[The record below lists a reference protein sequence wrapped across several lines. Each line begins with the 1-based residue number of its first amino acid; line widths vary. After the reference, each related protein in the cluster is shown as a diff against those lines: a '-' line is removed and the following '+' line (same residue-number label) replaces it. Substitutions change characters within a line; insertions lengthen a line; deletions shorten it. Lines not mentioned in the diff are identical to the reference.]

1 LDFSQTK
8 WFIDRATTNPFDRS
22 IDFWQLTQSL
32 RTSEDEID
40 QADWIEAFLSRADA
54 SMPVRVAGGPNDDL
68 LSIILPADTVCEAI
82 RLNLGSRRPS
92 SRQDASA
99 LTVSSWTERFHEKTT
114 SAEKAVK
121 RMKSGARIFIGTGC
135 AEPQLLV
142 KRLAETGQRLADTEI
157 IHILSLGVAPYAE
170 PKFKEHFRANSF
182 FIGTSLRGAVGQGRA
197 DYTPIFLSDIPRLLR
212 SGRFPVDVALIQVS
226 PPDEHGYCSLGISV
240 DIVKTAAEV
249 ADMVIA
255 EVNSQMPRTLGD
267 SFIHAN
273 DIDLMVESNTP
284 ILEYVNPTPD
294 ELSRAIGRQVAR
306 LIGDGDTIEAGIG
319 EIPDAV
325 LKFLTDKKDL
335 GIHTEMF
342 TDGIIDLVE
351 SGVITNRKKTIHR
364 GKIVA
369 SFCMGTRRLYKFVDN
384 NPLIEFHP
392 TEYVNDPYVI
402 ARNDNM
408 VAINSAIQV
417 DLTGQVCADSIG
429 HRFYSGIG
437 GQVDFI
443 RGAARSRGGK
453 PIIALPSTT
462 GDGSVS
468 RIVPHLDEGAGV
480 VTTRGD
486 VHYIVTEHGIAY
498 LHGKTIRDRALALIN
513 VADPKFRPWLLGVA
527 KQLNYVPPDQAEP
540 RLRFAGY
547 PEELERTVTLKNNLR
562 VLFRPVK
569 PTDETAMKDL
579 FYSFSEDTIY
589 HRFFGVLKS
598 MPHSRLQ
605 HFVNVDYDDR
615 MGIAAVVGE
624 PGSEQM
630 VALATYD
637 LEKSTNMAEV
647 AIVVHD
653 DWQNLGLGT
662 ELLRY
667 LARVAR
673 QHGIGGFTAEVLADN
688 PRAMKILHKTGYP
701 IESKMIDGTY
711 QVIVRF

>member
-1 LDFSQTK
+1 MTD
-8 WFIDRATTNPFDRS
+8 P
-22 IDFWQLTQSL
+22 
-32 RTSEDEID
+32 
-40 QADWIEAFLSRADA
+40 
-54 SMPVRVAGGPNDDL
+54 
-68 LSIILPADTVCEAI
+68 
-82 RLNLGSRRPS
+82 
-92 SRQDASA
+92 
-99 LTVSSWTERFHEKTT
+99 SWTERYREKIV
-114 SAEKAVK
+114 SAEKALK
-121 RMKSGARIFIGTGC
+121 RVKSGDRIFIGTGC

-142 KRLAETGQRLADTEI
+142 KYLAETGQRLADTEI

-182 FIGTSLRGAVGQGRA
+182 FIGTSLRQAVGQGRA

-226 PPDEHGYCSLGISV
+226 PPDEHGYSSLGVSV
-240 DIVKTAAEV
+240 DIVKTATEV

-273 DIDLMVESNTP
+273 DIHVMVESNIP
-284 ILEYVNPTPD
+284 ILEYINPTPD
-294 ELSRAIGRQVAR
+294 ELSKAIGRQVAR
-306 LIGDGDTIEAGIG
+306 LIGDGDTIEAGLG

-351 SGVITNRKKTIHR
+351 SGVITNKKKTIHR

-402 ARNDNM
+402 AQNDNM
-408 VAINSAIQV
+408 VAINSALQV

-443 RGAARSRGGK
+443 RGAARSKGGK

-462 GDGSVS
+462 GDGTIS

-486 VHYIVTEHGIAY
+486 VHYIATEHGIAY
-498 LHGKTIRDRALALIN
+498 LHGKTIRDRALALVN
-513 VADPKFRPWLLGVA
+513 VADPKFRPWLLGAA
-527 KQLNYVPPDQAEP
+527 KQLGYLPADQAEP
-540 RLRFAGY
+540 RLRFTGY
-547 PEELERTVTLKNNLR
+547 PEDLEKTITLKNNLKV
-562 VLFRPVK
+562 VLRPVK

-589 HRFFGVLKS
+589 HRFFGILKS

-605 HFVNVDYDDR
+605 YFVNVDYEDR
-615 MGIAAVVGE
+615 MGIAAIVGE
-624 PGSEQM
+624 PESEQI

-647 AIVVHD
+647 AIVIHD

-662 ELLRY
+662 HLLGY

-673 QHGIGGFTAEVLADN
+673 ERGISGFTAEVLADN
-688 PRAMKILHKTGYP
+688 PRAMKILHKIGYP

-711 QVIVRF
+711 QVTVKF